1 MPSLQHTRRRIGSVK
16 NTQKITKAMKLV
28 AGAKL
33 RRAQDRILAARPYA
47 QKMAELLRGL
57 GASESL
63 ASVQSDL
70 HPFLTRRE
78 EKKVSLVVI
87 TADRGLCGSFNA
99 HVIRRTLEVVKERQR
114 MGAETHLILVGRK
127 ARDFFRKR
135 SYPLRKTWVGI
146 FDKLNFGHAA
156 EISQEIQK
164 AFLEKEYDACD
175 LVFTEFKSAASQK
188 VVVER
193 LLPIGAVKTSQE
205 GEEASPP
212 SHLYEPSDEEIFE
225 RLLPKYVEVQ
235 VFRALLESAASE
247 QGSRMMAMDS
257 ATRNAKEMIHKL
269 TQVYNKTRQA
279 SITKEL
285 MDIIGGAE
293 ALK

>member
-1 MPSLQHTRRRIGSVK
+1 MPSLQHIRRRIGSVK

-47 QKMAELLRGL
+47 QKMAELLGGL
-57 GASESL
+57 GGSI
-63 ASVQSDL
+63 QRDL
-70 HPFLTRRE
+70 HPLLTHRE
-78 EKKVSLVVI
+78 ERKAGIVI
-87 TADRGLCGSFNA
+87 ISADRGLCGSFNA
-99 HVIRRTLEVVKERQR
+99 NVIRRALEVVKQKQQ
-114 MGAETHLILVGRK
+114 GGIQVSLIPVGRK

-135 SYPLRKTWVGI
+135 SYPLRKAWAGL
-146 FDKLNFGHAA
+146 FDKLNFGHAS
-156 EISQEIQK
+156 EIAQEIQR
-164 AFLEKEYDACD
+164 AFFEGD
-175 LVFTEFKSAASQK
+175 LDVCELIFTEFRSVASQR

-193 LLPIGAVKTSQE
+193 LLPIGEIKSAQ
-205 GEEASPP
+205 A
-212 SHLYEPSDEEIFE
+212 SHLYEPSEEEIFE

-247 QGSRMMAMDS
+247 QGARMMAMDS

-279 SITKEL
+279 AITKEL

>member
-1 MPSLQHTRRRIGSVK
+1 
-16 NTQKITKAMKLV
+16 MKLV

-33 RRAQDRILAARPYA
+33 RRAQDRIFAARPYA
-47 QKMAELLRGL
+47 QKMVELLQGL
-57 GASESL
+57 GSGI
-63 ASVQSDL
+63 QRDM
-70 HPFLTRRE
+70 HPLLTRRE
-78 EKKVSLVVI
+78 ERKAGVVVI

-99 HVIRRTLEVVKERQR
+99 NVIRRSMDVIKEKQRRGIEV
-114 MGAETHLILVGRK
+114 HLILVGRK

-135 SYPLRKTWVGI
+135 PYSLRKAWAGI
-146 FDKLNFGHAA
+146 FDKLNFSHAA

-164 AFLEKEYDACD
+164 AFLEKEFDVCD
-175 LVFTEFKSAASQK
+175 LIFTEFRTAASQK

-193 LLPIGAVKTSQE
+193 LLPIGAVKPSQE
-205 GEEASPP
+205 GQDRSVT
-212 SHLYEPSDEEIFE
+212 SHLYEPSDDEIFE
-225 RLLPKYVEVQ
+225 KLLPKYVEVQ

-247 QGSRMMAMDS
+247 QGARMMAMDS
-257 ATRNAKEMIHKL
+257 ATRNAKDMIHKL

-279 SITKEL
+279 AITTEL

>member
-1 MPSLQHTRRRIGSVK
+1 MPSLQHIRRRIGSVK

-47 QKMAELLRGL
+47 QKMAELLGGL
-57 GASESL
+57 GSSI
-63 ASVQSDL
+63 QRDL
-70 HPFLTRRE
+70 HPLLTHRE
-78 EKKVSLVVI
+78 ERKASIVVI
-87 TADRGLCGSFNA
+87 SADRGLCGSFNA
-99 HVIRRTLEVVKERQR
+99 NVIRRALEVIKQKQQGGIEVS
-114 MGAETHLILVGRK
+114 LIPVGRK

-135 SYPLRKTWVGI
+135 PYPLRKAWTGL
-146 FDKLNFGHAA
+146 FDKLNFGHAS
-156 EISQEIQK
+156 EIAQEIQQ
-164 AFLEKEYDACD
+164 AFFERELDVCD
-175 LVFTEFKSAASQK
+175 LIFTEFRSAASQR

-193 LLPIGAVKTSQE
+193 LLPIGEIKSIEVN
-205 GEEASPP
+205 P
-212 SHLYEPSDEEIFE
+212 LYEPSEEEIFE
-225 RLLPKYVEVQ
+225 RLLPKYVEIQ

-247 QGSRMMAMDS
+247 QGARMMAMDS
-257 ATRNAKEMIHKL
+257 ATRNAKEMIYKL

-279 SITKEL
+279 AITKEL

>member
-1 MPSLQHTRRRIGSVK
+1 MPSLQHIRRRIGSVK

-33 RRAQDRILAARPYA
+33 RRAQDRIFAARPYA
-47 QKMAELLRGL
+47 QKMVELLQGL
-57 GASESL
+57 GSGI
-63 ASVQSDL
+63 QRDM
-70 HPFLTRRE
+70 HPLLTRRE
-78 EKKVSLVVI
+78 ERKAGVVVI

-99 HVIRRTLEVVKERQR
+99 NVIRRSMDVIKEKQRRGIEV
-114 MGAETHLILVGRK
+114 HLILVGRK

-135 SYPLRKTWVGI
+135 PYSLRKAWAGI
-146 FDKLNFGHAA
+146 FDKLNFSHAA

-164 AFLEKEYDACD
+164 AFLEKEFDVCD
-175 LVFTEFKSAASQK
+175 LIFTEFRTAASQK

-193 LLPIGAVKTSQE
+193 LLPIGEMKPE
-205 GEEASPP
+205 DGAST
-212 SHLYEPSDEEIFE
+212 SHLYEPSDDEIFE
-225 RLLPKYVEVQ
+225 KLLPKYVEVQ

-247 QGSRMMAMDS
+247 QGARMMAMDS
-257 ATRNAKEMIHKL
+257 ATRNAKDMIHKL

-279 SITKEL
+279 AITTEL

>member
-1 MPSLQHTRRRIGSVK
+1 MPSLQHIRRRIGSVK

-57 GASESL
+57 GAGI
-63 ASVQSDL
+63 QRDL
-70 HPFLTRRE
+70 HPFLTSRV
-78 EKKVSLVVI
+78 EKKACLVVI
-87 TADRGLCGSFNA
+87 TADRGLCGSFNVN
-99 HVIRRTLEVVKERQR
+99 VIRRTLDIIKEKQRTGIEV
-114 MGAETHLILVGRK
+114 HLTLVGRK

-135 SYPLRKTWVGI
+135 PYPLRNAWVGI

-156 EISQEIQK
+156 EISQEIQE
-164 AFLEKEYDACD
+164 AFLGREYDVCD
-175 LVFTEFKSAASQK
+175 LVFTEFRSAASQK
-188 VVVER
+188 VVAER
-193 LLPIGAVKTSQE
+193 LLPIGAVKSVQE
-205 GEEASPP
+205 VGGESVSP
-212 SHLYEPSDEEIFE
+212 SHLYEPSDDEIFE
-225 RLLPKYVEVQ
+225 GLLPKYVEVQ

-247 QGSRMMAMDS
+247 QGARMMAMDS